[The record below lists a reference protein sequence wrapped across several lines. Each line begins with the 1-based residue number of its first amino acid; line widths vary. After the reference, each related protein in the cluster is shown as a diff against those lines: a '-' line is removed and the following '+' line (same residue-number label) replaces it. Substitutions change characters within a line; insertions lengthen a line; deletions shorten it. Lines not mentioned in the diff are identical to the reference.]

1 MHVIEVNSG
10 NRTNSQIN
18 QEDNA
23 LQVNVEAAREIS
35 RQLRLRDMGGIIV
48 IDFIDMHKAVNR
60 KQLYNSL
67 RDEMKDDRRSEEHT
81 SEHQSL
87 MRIAYAVLCLKK
99 KIRLVSPHTIESH
112 DNRT

>member
-23 LQVNVEAAREIS
+23 LQVNVEAAREIA

-67 RDEMKDDRRSEEHT
+67 RDEMKDDRAKHTILPPSKFGMVQIRSEARRVGKEG
-81 SEHQSL
+81 
-87 MRIAYAVLCLKK
+87 
-99 KIRLVSPHTIESH
+99 VSTCRSRWSPYH
-112 DNRT
+112 